1 MKQETGNRKQEGGL
15 APRSSSE
22 VGFTLIELIVSF
34 SIFIVL
40 ITLTTA
46 TFAQTLRT
54 QRIVGDLSVAM
65 NEVSFVTEQMAREMR
80 TGTKFSA
87 AGAETIQFT
96 NANNDQVSYQRINIE
111 EAGKKISGIGRQCIG
126 TCGTDPSY
134 KLLTSPDVK
143 ISTLNFILMGDGRA
157 NGAWRITIIT
167 AVQGPKDI
175 NVNLETTI
183 SARVIGK

>member
-1 MKQETGNRKQEGGL
+1 MKQERDLPVGGRKQGD
-15 APRSSSE
+15 
-22 VGFTLIELIVSF
+22 GFTLIELIVSF

-65 NEVSFVTEQMAREMR
+65 NEVSFVTEQMAREIR
-80 TGTKFSA
+80 TGTNFGV
-87 AGAETIQFT
+87 AGEETIQFT
-96 NANNDQVSYQRINIE
+96 NANNEQVSYKRVNN
-111 EAGKKISGIGRQCIG
+111 GVNKGIGRCAG
-126 TCGTDPSY
+126 ACGAESDY
-134 KLLTSPDVK
+134 KPLTSPDVK